1 MNTGGMDDLLVLA
14 ASILTVSSSPSPLE
28 GKSEPVPG
36 GRHKL
41 EAVYGGHGRD
51 LFGRGLS
58 MGLRL
63 DLFIS
68 CANLFSKIESLRTS
82 NPPGIAG
89 LSGRT
94 LP

>member
-14 ASILTVSSSPSPLE
+14 APVSAVPPSPSSLE

-36 GRHKL
+36 GGHKS

-58 MGLRL
+58 MGLRP

-68 CANLFSKIESLRTS
+68 CADLFSKIEPLRTPNS
-82 NPPGIAG
+82 PGNC
-89 LSGRT
+89 
-94 LP
+94 